1 MIALALTLSNKRT
14 RQACDRFHI
23 LAYFINRW
31 TTRSTGESNMWK
43 REESNRSTNTAPVAG
58 ASKPPSS
65 IATSAGH
72 LSGIESRV
80 PRNNVVHVG
89 KSVVIKGEISGSEDL
104 MIEGKV
110 DGKISLPQSTLT
122 VGAEGKLKA
131 EISAKVVIVL
141 GEVKGNVSASEKV
154 DIRDHGTVNGDIIT
168 KKLAIADGAH
178 FRGSIDM
185 QPQADASE
193 KRKVIPKSEKAAQQP
208 SIPRLP

>member
-1 MIALALTLSNKRT
+1 
-14 RQACDRFHI
+14 
-23 LAYFINRW
+23 
-31 TTRSTGESNMWK
+31 MWK
-43 REESNRSTNTAPVAG
+43 RDDANRSANKVSVAG
-58 ASKPPSS
+58 ATKPASS
-65 IATSAGH
+65 IASNAGH

-89 KSVVIKGEISGSEDL
+89 KSVVIKGEINGREDL

-122 VGAEGKLKA
+122 VGADGNLKA
-131 EISAKVVIVL
+131 EIAAKVVIVL
-141 GEVKGNVSASEKV
+141 GEVKGNVTASEKV

-185 QPQADASE
+185 QQQADALE
-193 KRKVIPKSEKAAQQP
+193 KRKVSPKSDKTAEQP

>member
-1 MIALALTLSNKRT
+1 
-14 RQACDRFHI
+14 
-23 LAYFINRW
+23 
-31 TTRSTGESNMWK
+31 MWK
-43 REESNRSTNTAPVAG
+43 REDPNRSANQVSVAG
-58 ASKPPSS
+58 TAKPASP
-65 IATSAGH
+65 IATNAGQ

-89 KSVVIKGEISGSEDL
+89 KSVVIKGEINGSEDL

-122 VGAEGKLKA
+122 VGAQGKLKA

-141 GEVKGNVSASEKV
+141 GEVKGNVTASEKV

-185 QPQADASE
+185 QPQPDAPE
-193 KRKVIPKSEKAAQQP
+193 KRKVAPKPEKTAEQP

>member
-1 MIALALTLSNKRT
+1 MIAPALTLSNKRT
-14 RQACDRFHI
+14 RQAYDRFHI
-23 LAYFINRW
+23 LAFFTNRW
-31 TTRSTGESNMWK
+31 TGRSTGESNMWK
-43 REESNRSTNTAPVAG
+43 REDANRSTNMVPVAG
-58 ASKPPSS
+58 ATKPASS
-65 IATSAGH
+65 IATNTGH

-80 PRNNVVHVG
+80 PRNSVVHVG
-89 KSVVIKGEISGSEDL
+89 KSVVIKGEINGSEDL

-110 DGKISLPQSTLT
+110 DGKISLPQNTLT
-122 VGAEGKLKA
+122 VGADGTLKA

-141 GEVKGNVSASEKV
+141 GEIRGNVRASEKV

-185 QPQADASE
+185 QQQPDAPE
-193 KRKVIPKSEKAAQQP
+193 KRKVMPKSEKAAQQP

>member
-1 MIALALTLSNKRT
+1 
-14 RQACDRFHI
+14 
-23 LAYFINRW
+23 
-31 TTRSTGESNMWK
+31 MWK
-43 REESNRSTNTAPVAG
+43 REEPNRSANKVSVAG
-58 ASKPPSS
+58 AAKPASS
-65 IATSAGH
+65 IAANAGH

-89 KSVVIKGEISGSEDL
+89 KSVVIKGEINGSEDL

-122 VGAEGKLKA
+122 VGADGKLKA
-131 EISAKVVIVL
+131 EIAAKVVIVL
-141 GEVKGNVSASEKV
+141 GEVKGNVTASEKV
-154 DIRDHGTVNGDIIT
+154 DIRDHGTVNGAIIT

-185 QPQADASE
+185 QQQADATE
-193 KRKVIPKSEKAAQQP
+193 KRKVAPKSDKTAEQP